1 LRVAVTGV
9 TGFVGTALA
18 RRLREQGHDLVGL
31 CRARSA
37 ATTRTWLEQLGV
49 TLVEGDVE
57 TGRGLDELMRG
68 ADLVVHCA
76 AVIGYRRRLAG
87 LMQRVNVLGTRSV
100 VRAALA
106 ADVGRLVHVSS
117 IAAFGIAPMPQVRDE
132 TSAFLGGELDA
143 PYFDTK
149 ADAEG
154 EVDRACAAGLDAVI
168 VNPSAIYGPSEAVSN
183 SSNVI
188 AGILQSG
195 GRVVPP
201 GGINVVTLDSVVD
214 GILAA
219 AARGRCGRRYLLVGE
234 NLTLK
239 QLVQRVGRA
248 AGQELSPR
256 ELPPLPWG
264 LVRGI
269 MNLVEPWVPDRIW
282 FTPDMLAAFGRSMW
296 FDGSRARDE
305 LGLEPGDLD
314 ACLAATVEQL
324 RRDGRVER

>member
-1 LRVAVTGV
+1 MRVAVTGV

-18 RRLREQGHDLVGL
+18 RRLREQGHEVAGL
-31 CRARSA
+31 CRARSSA
-37 ATTRTWLEQLGV
+37 ATRSWLERLGV

-57 TGRGLDELMRG
+57 TARGLDELMEG

-100 VRAALA
+100 VQAALA
-106 ADVGRLVHVSS
+106 ARVGRLVHVSS

-149 ADAEG
+149 ADAER

-188 AGILQSG
+188 AGILKSG
-195 GRVVPP
+195 GRLVPP
-201 GGINVVTLDSVVD
+201 GGINVVTLDTVVE
-214 GILAA
+214 GILSA
-219 AARGRCGRRYLLVGE
+219 AARGRTGRRYLLVGE
-234 NLTLK
+234 NLTL
-239 QLVQRVGRA
+239 QELVQRVGRA
-248 AGQELSPR
+248 AGLELSPR

-264 LVRGI
+264 LARAL

-296 FDGSRARDE
+296 FDGSRAREE
-305 LGLEPGDLD
+305 LGLAPGDLD
-314 ACLAATVEQL
+314 ACLTATVEQL
-324 RRDGRVER
+324 RRDGRVAR